1 MSNEYYA
8 SEDSNL
14 EEGQTNEDVGQ
25 KDEGETQGK
34 SSSEEW
40 KNQAKYFQSEKD
52 KLYAENQKL
61 SKLAQVGNYIQAN
74 PELAQKLADHV
85 NGDDTPD
92 VQLERDEF
100 DPWEAYNDPASKS
113 FQLREQQEER
123 KINKRVNEAV
133 GSALGS
139 VKRDVAYDKLTV
151 ALKERGLNNEQVQ
164 SFMEFAQ
171 ENPAN
176 YGVDG
181 AIKMWQSVTGNDK
194 TDNPLDKIRQNQQ
207 NPASAGVLQGQQPKS
222 SDETDDMW
230 KGIMGASPAI
240 GKDGKLP

>member
-1 MSNEYYA
+1 MSNEYYT

-14 EEGQTNEDVGQ
+14 EKGQANEDVGQ
-25 KDEGETQGK
+25 DEGETQGK
-34 SSSEEW
+34 SSSDEW

-61 SKLAQVGNYIQAN
+61 NKLAQVGNYIQQN
-74 PELAQKLADHV
+74 PELAQKLSDHV
-85 NGDDTPD
+85 NGNDTPE

-133 GSALGS
+133 GSALGD

-151 ALKERGLNNEQVQ
+151 ALKERGLNTEQVK
-164 SFMEFAQ
+164 SFMEFAS

-181 AIKMWQSVTGNDK
+181 AIRMWQSVTGN
-194 TDNPLDKIRQNQQ
+194 TSNGNRLDKIRQNQQ
-207 NPASAGVLQGQQPKS
+207 NPTSAGVLQGQQPRS
-222 SDETDDMW
+222 SNEADDMW
-230 KGIMGASPAI
+230 KGIVGASKV
-240 GKDGKLP
+240 GNKLP